1 MLTLKQKKQ
10 KEGDN
15 MPLKTDDLFMQV
27 NETISVT
34 LASGVAYTKGMLVTL
49 QNTGK
54 YTNGIV
60 VNPENTAT
68 GTQLPFSRQ
77 VIGILV
83 DDVDATS
90 TDKVGVIATDAVAN
104 LNKITFASG
113 QTLALIAGT
122 LQAKNLKLEG
132 WNK

>member
-1 MLTLKQKKQ
+1 
-10 KEGDN
+10 

-34 LASGVAYTKGMLVTL
+34 LASGVAYTKGMLITK

-60 VNPENTAT
+60 VNPEDTAT
-68 GTQLPFSRQ
+68 GTALPFSKQ
-77 VIGILV
+77 AIGILV

-104 LNKITFASG
+104 ANKITLAAG
-113 QTLALIAGT
+113 QTYPNILGT
-122 LQAKNLKLEG
+122 LQAKNLKLKG